1 MVSKET
7 EALNNTVDQ
16 VNPTEKKHRA
26 FYPTMAEYSFF
37 SSAYETFCRISHIL
51 VNETSLK
58 KFKMIEII
66 PSTFTSQNGVKVE
79 ISSRRKTGKF
89 TSRWKYNNR
98 FLNNHWVKE
107 EI

>member
-1 MVSKET
+1 M
-7 EALNNTVDQ
+7 NNTVDQ

-26 FYPTMAEYSFF
+26 FYPTMAEYPFF

-51 VNETSLK
+51 VHETSLK